1 MYFKTK
7 NVNWA
12 CDTLTNY
19 LLLTDHQTIINHL
32 LRSPEPSIRYK
43 VRVNVLGQDPASAAI
58 QQLQQEVK
66 ASARVQ
72 KLLSRQDASG
82 KIISQRNVYDKWQG
96 AHWILATL
104 ADIGFPQGDP
114 SLDPIKDQLLDFWL
128 SETFQKEYIAE
139 SKSQAYQQIGIP
151 VMQGRYRRCASQQ
164 GNLLYMLLKL
174 GLSDSRID
182 ELVQM
187 LLKWQWPDGG
197 WNCDKNPNANNSSFM
212 ETLLPLRGLSLYSKT
227 TGCPHAKHAVERAA
241 DVFLK
246 RNLYKRQQTQLT
258 IHPEFT
264 KLHYPLYWHYDI
276 LGALKVM
283 AEAGFITDPR
293 CNDALNLLQSKELTK
308 GGWPVERS
316 FYKTSNALHLGAD
329 YVNWGVTSKTKLNE
343 WVTVDAL
350 FVLKEAGM
358 LTTNINQ
365 DQESFEEMERG

>member
-1 MYFKTK
+1 M
-7 NVNWA
+7 
-12 CDTLTNY
+12 
-19 LLLTDHQTIINHL
+19 TDHQTIINHL

-43 VRVNVLGQDPASAAI
+43 VRVNVLGQAPASAAI

-66 ASARVQ
+66 ASVRVQ

-96 AHWILATL
+96 AHWIMATL
-104 ADIGFPQGDP
+104 SDIGYPQADP
-114 SLDPIKDQLLDFWL
+114 SLAPVRDQLLDFWL
-128 SETFQKEYIAE
+128 SETFKKEYIAE
-139 SKSQAYQQIGIP
+139 SKSQAYQQIGVP
-151 VMQGRYRRCASQQ
+151 VMMGRYRRCASQQ
-164 GNLLYMLLKL
+164 GNLLYILLKL
-174 GLSDSRID
+174 GLSDPRID

-197 WNCDKNPNANNSSFM
+197 WNCDKNPDAKNSSFM
-212 ETLLPLRGLSLYSKT
+212 ETLLPLRGLALY
-227 TGCPHAKHAVERAA
+227 AKLSGSSQAQQAAERAA

-246 RNLYKRQQTQLT
+246 RNLYKRQQTELT

-293 CNDALNLLQSKELTK
+293 CSDALNLLQSKELQK
-308 GGWPVERS
+308 GGWPVERA

-329 YVNWGVTSKTKLNE
+329 YVNWGATSKTKPNE
-343 WVTVDAL
+343 WITVDAL
-350 FVLKEAGM
+350 YVLKAAGM
-358 LTTNINQ
+358 LGTNINQ
-365 DQESFEEMERG
+365 AHEIFEEMERG

>member
-1 MYFKTK
+1 M
-7 NVNWA
+7 
-12 CDTLTNY
+12 
-19 LLLTDHQTIINHL
+19 TDHQTIINHL

-66 ASARVQ
+66 ASVRVQ
-72 KLLSRQDASG
+72 KLMSRQDAGG

-104 ADIGFPQGDP
+104 ADIGYPQGDP
-114 SLDPIKDQLLDFWL
+114 SLLPVQDQLLDFWL

-139 SKSQAYQQIGIP
+139 SKSQAYQQMGIP

-174 GLSDSRID
+174 GLSDPRID

-197 WNCDKNPNANNSSFM
+197 WNCDKNPDANNSSFM
-212 ETLLPLRGLSLYSKT
+212 ETMLPLRGLALYAKT
-227 TGCPHAKHAVERAA
+227 TGCPHAQQAVERAA

-246 RNLYKRQQTQLT
+246 RNLYKRQQTELT

-276 LGALKVM
+276 LGGLKVM
-283 AEAGFITDPR
+283 AEAGFVTDPR
-293 CNDALNLLQSKELTK
+293 CKDALELLQSKELGK
-308 GGWPVERS
+308 GGWPVERA

-329 YVNWGVTSKTKLNE
+329 YVNWGATSKTKLNE

-350 FVLKEAGM
+350 YVLKEAGM
-358 LTTNINQ
+358 LANNVN
-365 DQESFEEMERG
+365 QESFEEMERG